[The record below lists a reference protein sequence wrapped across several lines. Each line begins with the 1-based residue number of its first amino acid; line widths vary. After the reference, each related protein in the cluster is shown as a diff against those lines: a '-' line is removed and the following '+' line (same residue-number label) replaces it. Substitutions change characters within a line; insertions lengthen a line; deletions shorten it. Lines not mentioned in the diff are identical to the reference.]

1 MANWNK
7 IGSRGNVSD
16 RRGSPLA
23 IGGGMGIVGVG
34 AVLLFTYLTGGDVL
48 GTFMNMASEGQLGA
62 LTTEDTTQYEGEDSY
77 ETFVST
83 VLGSTDEYWDNEFGG
98 AGETYTPPE
107 LVLFRGG
114 TQSACGGASSMVGP
128 HYCPIDSKI
137 YLDET
142 FFNELETRLGAE
154 GGDVAEAYV
163 IAHEVGHHVQNELG
177 LLGGNETNQASVATE
192 LQADCLAGAW
202 LGSLKNEGILEDGEI
217 REALDAASTVGD
229 DNIQKRIQGEVQ
241 PESWTHGSSEQ
252 RIASFDR
259 GYNGTGIESCIE

>member
-1 MANWNK
+1 MAKWDN

-23 IGGGMGIVGVG
+23 LGGMGIVGVG

-48 GTFMNMASEGQLGA
+48 GTFMNMATTGQLGA
-62 LTTEDTTQYEGEDSY
+62 LQTEDTTQYEGEDSY
-77 ETFVST
+77 ELFVSN
-83 VLGSTDEYWDNEFGG
+83 VLGSTDDFWRNEFTQ
-98 AGETYTPPE
+98 AGRTYTPPE

-114 TQSACGGASSMVGP
+114 TQSACGGASAMVGP
-128 HYCPIDSKI
+128 HYCPLDGKI

-142 FFNELETRLGAE
+142 FFNELETRLGAD

-177 LLGGNETNQASVATE
+177 LLGEQESNQASVATE

-202 LGSLKNEGILEDGEI
+202 LGSLKDAGVLEEGEI
-217 REALDAASTVGD
+217 REALDAASSVGD
-229 DNIQKRIQGEVQ
+229 DNIQKRTQGEVQ

-252 RIASFDR
+252 RSTAFND
-259 GYNGTGIESCIE
+259 GYAGANMESCVR